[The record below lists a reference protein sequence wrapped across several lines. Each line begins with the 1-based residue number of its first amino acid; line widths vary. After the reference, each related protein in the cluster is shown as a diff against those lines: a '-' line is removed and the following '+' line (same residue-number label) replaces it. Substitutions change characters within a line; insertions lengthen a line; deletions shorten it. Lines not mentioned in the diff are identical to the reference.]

1 MSPGLCQIVAIVVQ
15 ELQPGRAE
23 VVYLDELGRP
33 VAEVVV
39 RRPDHWALDA
49 ACRIPVPAL
58 ESERLRPFAERLLG
72 YRETPGRMHE
82 DLDRQRRR
90 VSG

>member
-1 MSPGLCQIVAIVVQ
+1 M
-15 ELQPGRAE
+15 R
-23 VVYLDELGRP
+23 LDC
-33 VAEVVV
+33 
-39 RRPDHWALDA
+39 
-49 ACRIPVPAL
+49 ACRVPVLAL